1 MDKDYKKRI
10 IGKRIARELHNG
22 DYVNLGIG
30 LPTEAANHIPTGVTV
45 YFQSEN
51 GMMGV
56 GPAPEA
62 GKEDKN
68 LTNAGGGLVT
78 ALPGASY
85 FDSCT
90 SFGII
95 RGGHIDVT
103 VLGALQVDQHGNLAN
118 WMIPGKLVPG
128 MGGAMDLVT
137 GARKVIVAM
146 EHCDKNGNS
155 KILNECT
162 LPLTAKG
169 KVSLIVTDIAVIEV
183 TPKGL
188 ILLEVAEGVTVSDV
202 VKLTEAPLIV
212 SDELGVFGDN

>member
-1 MDKDYKKRI
+1 
-10 IGKRIARELHNG
+10 
-22 DYVNLGIG
+22 
-30 LPTEAANHIPTGVTV
+30 
-45 YFQSEN
+45 
-51 GMMGV
+51 
-56 GPAPEA
+56 
-62 GKEDKN
+62 
-68 LTNAGGGLVT
+68 
-78 ALPGASY
+78 
-85 FDSCT
+85 
-90 SFGII
+90 
-95 RGGHIDVT
+95 
-103 VLGALQVDQHGNLAN
+103 
-118 WMIPGKLVPG
+118 
-128 MGGAMDLVT
+128 LVT